1 MDTHEFN
8 DRHFNPSLEMSS
20 KANRSISMLGDMDM
34 DLLKH
39 DYHAP
44 TNEFLDSLT
53 SKLFPHILQPTRVS
67 SSSKTLI
74 DNIFSNTLSPDSVS
88 RSHYCS
94 LSLTV
99 FLPHLQ
105 VVQIFDSDW
114 TNFDQEKFILAY
126 LTEDR
131 NSAIQ
136 KRTCKS
142 KSFF

>member
-1 MDTHEFN
+1 MT
-8 DRHFNPSLEMSS
+8 
-20 KANRSISMLGDMDM
+20 
-34 DLLKH
+34 
-39 DYHAP
+39 
-44 TNEFLDSLT
+44 DSLT
-53 SKLFPHILQPTRVS
+53 SMLFPHILKPTRVS
-67 SSSKTLI
+67 SSSKILI

-131 NSAIQ
+131 NSAI
-136 KRTCKS
+136 
-142 KSFF
+142 